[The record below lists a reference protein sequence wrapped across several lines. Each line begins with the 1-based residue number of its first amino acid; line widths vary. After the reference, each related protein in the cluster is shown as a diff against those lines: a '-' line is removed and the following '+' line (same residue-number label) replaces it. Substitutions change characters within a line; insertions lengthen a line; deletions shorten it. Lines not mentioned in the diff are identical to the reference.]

1 MSTIEFHSWNATA
14 PDLDRPDRV
23 VLDLDPDPAL
33 PCSGRAWWKATTLT
47 LNILDELGLKSFS
60 KTSGGKR
67 IRPDIQGGNPRHQG
81 SQHVEHP

>member
-1 MSTIEFHSWNATA
+1 MVE
-14 PDLDRPDRV
+14 
-23 VLDLDPDPAL
+23 
-33 PCSGRAWWKATTLT
+33 ATTLT
-47 LNILDELGLKSFS
+47 LTILDELGLKSFI